1 VTDYQF
7 DILELIDTI
16 IAYLQSSP
24 VAEKLSEGDPISLK
38 INEFMKFNGIHK
50 EHISNV
56 VKLAA
61 IRLGETDSV
70 YAQNIRKLIDKI

>member
-1 VTDYQF
+1 V
-7 DILELIDTI
+7 
-16 IAYLQSSP
+16 
-24 VAEKLSEGDPISLK
+24 K

-61 IRLGETDSV
+61 IRLGETDSL
-70 YAQNIRKLIDKI
+70 YAQNVRRLIEKI